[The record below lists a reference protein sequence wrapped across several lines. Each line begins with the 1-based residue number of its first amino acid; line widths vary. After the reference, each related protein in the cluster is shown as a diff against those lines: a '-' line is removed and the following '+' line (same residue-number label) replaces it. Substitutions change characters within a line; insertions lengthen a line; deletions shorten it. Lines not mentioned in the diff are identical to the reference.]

1 MKKILL
7 LFSILIFTTSC
18 IKKTAEEDFLNQ
30 NDSVKIDTNKS
41 KNISNENEIEEPEW
55 VKIEIPNSDLTTE
68 QIINFI
74 GTLRGWMYQPNKSNI
89 DITDLAD
96 KLSDRIVSS
105 INSQKSYDLN
115 KILKLN
121 AQSEKENI
129 KIYSLGHDSG
139 GTRGFINYPII
150 VWGVKNKKQCAFNL
164 SKDIKCEFEEIH
176 KLTKDL
182 YLLIGYES
190 GSGAGYQSIVYVI
203 EIKNDK
209 LNNKYCAFVKRPYLN
224 FQSGS
229 YSYNKKTKILE
240 FKLDEQHSTD
250 NLDNVFYYADRY
262 GEYETDTI
270 TAEKMKLMIEDEYY
284 AKRTFKLKF
293 DGKKFVGLN

>member
-7 LFSILIFTTSC
+7 LISILIFTVSC

-30 NDSVKIDTNKS
+30 NDSVKIDTNKN
-41 KNISNENEIEEPEW
+41 KNISKKNEIEEPEW
-55 VKIEIPNSDLTTE
+55 VKIEIPNGDLTAE
-68 QIINFI
+68 QTMNFV
-74 GTLRGWMYQPNKSNI
+74 GTLKGWIYQPNKSNI
-89 DITDLAD
+89 DITDLAE

-105 INSQKSYDLN
+105 INSQKSYNLN

-121 AQSEKENI
+121 AKLKKENI

-150 VWGVKNKKQCAFNL
+150 VWEGKNKKQCAFNL

-176 KLTKDL
+176 KLTNNL

-190 GSGAGYQSIVYVI
+190 GSGSGYQSIVYVI

-209 LNNKYCAFVKRPYLN
+209 LNNKYCAFVNRPYLN
-224 FQSGS
+224 FRNGK
-229 YSYNKKTKILE
+229 YSFNNKTKILYY
-240 FKLDEQHSTD
+240 KVDSTD
-250 NLDNVFYYADRY
+250 NLDNIFYYADRY
-262 GEYETDTI
+262 GEYVTDSI
-270 TAEKMKLMIEDEYY
+270 TAKKMKLMIEDEYY
-284 AKRTFKLKF
+284 GKHFFKLKF
-293 DGKKFVGLN
+293 DGKTFIGLK